1 MAKTL
6 SPLIQDVI
14 NEQYIKTKFVLN
26 IAGKDASNYLLS
38 FNLNSSKEFGSMQA
52 TFSINNS
59 DYRFTD
65 GGINEI
71 FVGDVVDFDIYYQAD
86 LNQKFD
92 RFYGFVNQKG
102 IVKTNSDRSI
112 DIVCL
117 DYISITQFM
126 DIDLEVEGD
135 KILVEDEVL
144 TPTYLPSPNENLAQ
158 IFDFA
163 NNSLADNPLPSIMI
177 KNKNT
182 AEEDPQF
189 DGFSI
194 LYSEGQLKLGFPLNA
209 KYNYDLMATMYY
221 FYVKGKYAEDIIK
234 EILIQPDGYSKYLF
248 NETSQQ
254 ASKRKLMGLEWSE
267 FPVLL
272 KARWHIDNCWHDG
285 KPLREAK
292 MSCFESSYVGGMDLN
307 PGFIRYRE
315 AAMQHEIHFEQCLK
329 CKLLYAL
336 PPSPKD
342 LERRRKV
349 REIIYAGSGK

>member
-1 MAKTL
+1 MPTL
-6 SPLIQDVI
+6 ERI
-14 NEQYIKTKFVLN
+14 TKW
-26 IAGKDASNYLLS
+26 
-38 FNLNSSKEFGSMQA
+38 KEEAARRQ
-52 TFSINNS
+52 
-59 DYRFTD
+59 
-65 GGINEI
+65 
-71 FVGDVVDFDIYYQAD
+71 
-86 LNQKFD
+86 
-92 RFYGFVNQKG
+92 
-102 IVKTNSDRSI
+102 
-112 DIVCL
+112 
-117 DYISITQFM
+117 
-126 DIDLEVEGD
+126 
-135 KILVEDEVL
+135 
-144 TPTYLPSPNENLAQ
+144 
-158 IFDFA
+158 
-163 NNSLADNPLPSIMI
+163 
-177 KNKNT
+177 
-182 AEEDPQF
+182 
-189 DGFSI
+189 SI
-194 LYSEGQLKLGFPLNA
+194 LYERVSQ
-209 KYNYDLMATMYY
+209 
-221 FYVKGKYAEDIIK
+221 IK
-234 EILIQPDGYSKYLF
+234 M